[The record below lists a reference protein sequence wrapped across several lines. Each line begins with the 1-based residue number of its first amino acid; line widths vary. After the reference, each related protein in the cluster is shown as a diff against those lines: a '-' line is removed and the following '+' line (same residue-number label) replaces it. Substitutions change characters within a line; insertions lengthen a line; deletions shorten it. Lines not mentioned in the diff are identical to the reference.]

1 MTEAFSTETF
11 SGAHPFRPEHLRAAM
26 QARWEPWTDEAE
38 EAVADLVKMTDA
50 GMCPR
55 CSGPLPSP
63 PVYPSGSRE
72 TDCRCIP
79 ICGPCGDHESMAR
92 FGTEQT
98 GIYWYPV
105 ESWYQDPPD
114 PEDVEEE
121 LRVARE
127 RLSPRPALLDLQD
140 GKPRILSEDGVTELD
155 LRPDSGGWGKHGY
168 DASQDE
174 DEKRGR

>member
-1 MTEAFSTETF
+1 MTGSF

-38 EAVADLVKMTDA
+38 EAVADLVKMIDA
-50 GMCPR
+50 GICPR
-55 CSGPLPSP
+55 CSEPLPSP
-63 PVYPSGSRE
+63 PEYPAGSEE

-79 ICGPCGDHESMAR
+79 ICGHCGEHESMAR
-92 FGTEQT
+92 LFSTT
-98 GIYWYPV
+98 GIYRYPV
-105 ESWYQDPPD
+105 DSWYLNPPD
-114 PEDVEEE
+114 PEDVEQE

-127 RLSPRPALLDLQD
+127 RGLPAVLDLQD
-140 GKPRILSEDGVTELD
+140 GKLKILSEEGVTELEIT
-155 LRPDSGGWGKHGY
+155 PDSGGWGQHGY